1 MVCNKVPINVYPVTW
16 SSLPDAD
23 WPEQC
28 DDDTETQG
36 ERAFDPFVP
45 CLGLGKKKRLPAFC
59 CKSVAWGKWLYSSL
73 VRCFC
78 EGCRVSE
85 NVAMC
90 WIFCCWGIGGSHG

>member
-1 MVCNKVPINVYPVTW
+1 MMIPKLKEKEHLILSCHA
-16 SSLPDAD
+16 LDL
-23 WPEQC
+23 
-28 DDDTETQG
+28 G
-36 ERAFDPFVP
+36 E
-45 CLGLGKKKRLPAFC
+45 KKLLPAFC

>member
-45 CLGLGKKKRLPAFC
+45 CLGLGKKRTVASLLLQKC
-59 CKSVAWGKWLYSSL
+59 CLGEMA
-73 VRCFC
+73 
-78 EGCRVSE
+78 
-85 NVAMC
+85 
-90 WIFCCWGIGGSHG
+90 I